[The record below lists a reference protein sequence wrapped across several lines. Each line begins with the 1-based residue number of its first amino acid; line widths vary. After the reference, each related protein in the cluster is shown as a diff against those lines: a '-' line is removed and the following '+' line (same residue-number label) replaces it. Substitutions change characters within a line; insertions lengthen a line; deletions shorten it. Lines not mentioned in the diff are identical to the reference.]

1 MGRDEDLR
9 FRDAQEW
16 HRWLERNHDR
26 SDGVWLI
33 LRKKAAEIDVVSY
46 EEALE
51 EALCY
56 GWIDSR
62 LERIDDEIHRQ
73 RFSPRRRGSIWSKAN
88 VRRVERL
95 TADGRMRDAGL
106 RRVRDAKENGRWAEA
121 YESRIPSHRMPKD
134 LKDALDADPRARK
147 NFSALAE
154 SYRRNYIAWVV
165 GAKTEATRGKR
176 IAKVVELAAKGQK
189 SIMG

>member
-16 HRWLERNHDR
+16 HRWLGRNHDR

-33 LRKKAAEIDVVSY
+33 LRKKAAEIDGVTY

-88 VRRVERL
+88 VRRVKRL
-95 TADGRMRDAGL
+95 TAEGRMKEAGL

-165 GAKTEATRGKR
+165 GAKTETTRGKR
-176 IAKVVELAAKGQK
+176 IAKVVELAVKGQK